1 MGEAQ
6 WGNKC
11 LLKSWSLG
19 KNLMYDGRRKTVQEN
34 GLKERL
40 QNFKIQFQWAK
51 SPVRIS
57 LVIEGKM

>member
-6 WGNKC
+6 GGNKC

-19 KNLMYDGRRKTVQEN
+19 KNLMYDGRRKTGQEN

-40 QNFKIQFQWAK
+40 QDF
-51 SPVRIS
+51 
-57 LVIEGKM
+57 